1 MPTRRTL
8 LKTLIAAAAVPFPW
22 GPARAA
28 PPDLHAAL
36 AAIERD
42 SGGRLGVSM
51 LRTADGARVDYRGHE
66 TFPLC
71 STFKVLAGA
80 AILQRCDAGRERLD
94 RRVVFGAADVVANS
108 PVTGPRV
115 GGDGM
120 ALAELCEAAITRSD
134 NTAANLLLDTLGGP
148 AAITRFATTLGD
160 RKTRLDRRETALNE
174 SLPGDPR
181 DTTTP
186 AAMLDDLRQ
195 LLLGDRLSAASR
207 DQLEAWLVANRTG
220 DLRLRAG
227 LPPDWRV
234 GDKTGS
240 GDRGSTNDIA
250 IVRPPAGPPLLVTVY
265 LTGTAAP
272 MPVRNAAIAAVGTLL
287 ARSL

>member
-8 LKTLIAAAAVPFPW
+8 LKTLLAATAIPLPWPAAAA
-22 GPARAA
+22 A
-28 PPDLHAAL
+28 PDLHAAL

-51 LRTADGARVDYRGHE
+51 LRTADGTRVDYRGHE
-66 TFPLC
+66 AFPLC
-71 STFKVLAGA
+71 STFKVLAAA
-80 AILQRCDAGRERLD
+80 AILKRCDVGKERLD
-94 RRVVFGAADVVANS
+94 RRVRFGAADVVAHS
-108 PVTGPRV
+108 PVTGPRI
-115 GGDGM
+115 GGGGM
-120 ALAELCEAAITRSD
+120 TLAELCHAAITQSD
-134 NTAANLLLDTLGGP
+134 NTAANLLLKALGGP
-148 AAITRFATTLGD
+148 AAITRFAAALGD
-160 RKTRLDRRETALNE
+160 RSTRLDRRETALNE

-186 AAMLDDLRQ
+186 SAMLDDLRQ
-195 LLLGDRLSAASR
+195 LLLGDRLSVASR
-207 DQLEAWLVANRTG
+207 DQLETWLVANRTG
-220 DLRLRAG
+220 ALRLRAG
-227 LPPDWRV
+227 LPPNWRV

-265 LTGTAAP
+265 LTGTAAA
-272 MPVRNAAIAAVGTLL
+272 MPVRDAAIAAVGDLL